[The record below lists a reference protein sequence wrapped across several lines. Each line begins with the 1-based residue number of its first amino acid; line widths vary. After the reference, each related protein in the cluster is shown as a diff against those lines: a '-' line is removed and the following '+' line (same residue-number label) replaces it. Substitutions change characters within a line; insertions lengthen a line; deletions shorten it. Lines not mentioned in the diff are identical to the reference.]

1 MTLTPNQKRLA
12 ALVFLVVLVSAVAL
26 TVIYPLATSYAA
38 NRATLADM
46 QFQLERYEQLAAGHS
61 AVEARLKQLQHR
73 DVTKVLYLTG
83 DTPEL
88 ASAAMQQYLKKIV
101 NTGAG
106 LVISTQVMPKQAGEV
121 PIRAGLKVHM
131 KANIDSL
138 LQIFYR
144 LEAGRPM
151 LFLDNVM
158 ISAPPVNRSGTSNR
172 PGAGLLDVRFD
183 LFGFIKEEA

>member
-1 MTLTPNQKRLA
+1 MNLTPYQKRLA
-12 ALVFLVVLVSAVAL
+12 ALIFLVVLVSVVAVA
-26 TVIYPLATSYAA
+26 VIYPLAASYAA

-46 QFQLERYEQLAAGHS
+46 QFQLEGYERLAAGQS
-61 AVEARLKQLQHR
+61 VVEARLTQLQRH

-88 ASAAMQQYLKKIV
+88 ASASMQQYLKKIV
-101 NTGAG
+101 DTGAG
-106 LVISTQVMPKQAGEV
+106 QVISTQVMPEQADEL
-121 PIRAGLKVHM
+121 PLRAGLRVNM

-158 ISAPPVNRSGTSNR
+158 ISAPPGNRSQTSNR

-183 LFGFIKEEA
+183 MFGFIKEGA

>member
-1 MTLTPNQKRLA
+1 MNLTPYQKRLA
-12 ALVFLVVLVSAVAL
+12 ALVFLVVLVSVVAVV
-26 TVIYPLATSYAA
+26 VIYPLAASYAA

-46 QFQLERYEQLAAGHS
+46 QFQLERYERLAAGKS
-61 AVEARLKQLQHR
+61 VVGARLTQLQRH
-73 DVTKVLYLTG
+73 DVTKALYLTG

-88 ASAAMQQYLKKIV
+88 ASASMQQYLKKIV
-101 NTGAG
+101 DTGAG
-106 LVISTQVMPKQAGEV
+106 QVISTQVLPEQADEL
-121 PIRAGLKVHM
+121 PLRAGLRVNM

-158 ISAPPVNRSGTSNR
+158 ISAPPGNRSETRIR

-183 LFGFIKEEA
+183 LFGFIKEGA

>member
-1 MTLTPNQKRLA
+1 MNLTPYQKRLA
-12 ALVFLVVLVSAVAL
+12 ALVFLVVLVSVVAVA
-26 TVIYPLATSYAA
+26 VIYPLAASYAA

-46 QFQLERYEQLAAGHS
+46 QFQLERYERLAAGQS
-61 AVEARLKQLQHR
+61 AVEAHLTQLQRH
-73 DVTKVLYLTG
+73 DVTKALYLTG

-88 ASAAMQQYLKKIV
+88 ASASMQQYLKKIV
-101 NTGAG
+101 DTGVG
-106 LVISTQVMPKQAGEV
+106 QVISTQVMPEQADEL
-121 PIRAGLKVHM
+121 PLRAGLRVNM

-158 ISAPPVNRSGTSNR
+158 ISAPPGNRSETRNR

-183 LFGFIKEEA
+183 LFGFIKEGA